1 MLNMMN
7 EKTLSGF
14 RLEPIKDLGT
24 LGTIGYEVLTVLPSG
39 VCPELYF
46 SNISS
51 MDMIS
56 LFADQVEYC
65 LSTDSQKK
73 YFINLSVSVLANPV
87 LCASLPLV
95 PDSHKICIELQ
106 DPQNL
111 RRMKRAECIS
121 LEENVRDLRK
131 KGYQVWLDDV
141 TTSLVG
147 LTSALDIQFDGIK
160 IDKSEILAPDSRPEE
175 LIALI
180 KQCKKHTSQVLVEG
194 IETRSL
200 LDLCINAGAKMGQ
213 GYMWKKEM
221 LFV

>member
-1 MLNMMN
+1 MMN
-7 EKTLSGF
+7 TKTLSGF

-24 LGTIGYEVLTVLPSG
+24 LGTVGYEVLTSLPSG

-46 SNISS
+46 NNISS

-56 LFADQVEYC
+56 LFAAQVGYC
-65 LSTDSQKK
+65 LSADSQKK
-73 YFINLSVSVLANPV
+73 YFINLSVNVLANPI
-87 LCASLPLV
+87 LCADLPLV
-95 PDSHKICIELQ
+95 PESHKICIELQ

-111 RRMKRAECIS
+111 RRMKRAERIT

-141 TTSLVG
+141 TSSLVS
-147 LTSALDIQFDGIK
+147 LTNTFDIQFDGIK
-160 IDKSEILAPDSRPEE
+160 IDKSEILAPDSKPEK
-175 LIALI
+175 LITLI
-180 KQCKKHTSQVLVEG
+180 NQCKEHTSQVLVEG
-194 IETRSL
+194 IETRTL
-200 LDLCINAGAKMGQ
+200 LDLCINAGANMGQ